1 MKEKELFEIFGVKD
15 FDELEVYLAK
25 EAEKLEK
32 TLYTNPAVA
41 KANLL
46 AAFSLVDETSE
57 EEKKEIKKEHTDLI
71 LQLAIAE
78 GMGFVLGRILESKN
92 SEENDEIKEGVASA

>member
-15 FDELEVYLAK
+15 SNELEVYLAK
-25 EAEKLEK
+25 ETEKLEK
-32 TLYTNPAVA
+32 TLYTNPAVVT
-41 KANLL
+41 ANLL

-57 EEKKEIKKEHTDLI
+57 EEKKEIKKEHEDLI

-78 GMGFVLGRILESKN
+78 GMGFILEKLTE
-92 SEENDEIKEGVASA
+92 SEKEGTEE

>member
-15 FDELEVYLAK
+15 SDELEVYLAK

-41 KANLL
+41 TANLL

-57 EEKKEIKKEHTDLI
+57 EEKKEIKKEHADLI

-78 GMGFVLGRILESKN
+78 GMGFVLERILESKN
-92 SEENDEIKEGVASA
+92 SEENDEIKEGVVSA

>member
-15 FDELEVYLAK
+15 SDELEVYLAK

-41 KANLL
+41 TANLL
-46 AAFSLVDETSE
+46 AAFSLVDTSE
-57 EEKKEIKKEHTDLI
+57 EEKKEIKKDHADLI

-78 GMGFVLGRILESKN
+78 GMGFFLKKLTES
-92 SEENDEIKEGVASA
+92 EKEGTEE